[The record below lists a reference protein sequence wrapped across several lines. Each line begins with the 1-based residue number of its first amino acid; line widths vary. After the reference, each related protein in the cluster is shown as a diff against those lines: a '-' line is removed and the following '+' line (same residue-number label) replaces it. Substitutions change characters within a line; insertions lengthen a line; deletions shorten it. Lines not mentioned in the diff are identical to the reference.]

1 MIFTLIFGDNRVR
14 VLARSKILWYAEN
27 FPVGAKFHF
36 FQIKLYSTEFIDNLL
51 KLKMEMENLIHHAK
65 FEMWPALCKC

>member
-1 MIFTLIFGDNRVR
+1 MR
-14 VLARSKILWYAEN
+14 KISQW
-27 FPVGAKFHF
+27 VQSSIF